1 MKRIKSRKKQKK
13 GGGCGCNSNKGGD
26 PGSPGVIL
34 PGEIEKSSNL
44 TGGKKRKINRT
55 VKKHK
60 QPVIV
65 GKFYSNGCGHC
76 ISMQK
81 EWHVF
86 EKYLKKKM
94 PHVKIKNVE
103 QSEIEEGKQDVN
115 NLLHPHAKV
124 QVNGFPTIFKFK
136 NGKINYFDD
145 FKSKRIKP
153 DEYTKREFKFFKEW
167 INEK

>member
-1 MKRIKSRKKQKK
+1 MKHRKSRKKQKK

-26 PGSPGVIL
+26 IINPGVL
-34 PGEIEKSSNL
+34 PASTIDGPTE
-44 TGGKKRKINRT
+44 GGKKTKLNRT
-55 VKKHK
+55 VKKDK

-103 QSEIEEGKQDVN
+103 QSEIEEGKQHVN

-124 QVNGFPTIFKFK
+124 EVNGFPTIFKFK

-145 FKSKRIKP
+145 FKSKRIKI